1 MPNVSIAE
9 HHYTAYVGTINSG
22 GTLTQEIDLQGFVTN
37 GLIIESGY
45 VTGSLVFRVG
55 HNTGTLRSLVGSDG
69 NRVATS
75 SISSASFA
83 LSSEF
88 LKPLAAYRF
97 VQIETSA
104 AQTNGLRI
112 ILPVKA

>member
-1 MPNVSIAE
+1 MANVSIAE

-22 GTLTQEIDLQGFVTN
+22 AQTTQELDLQGFTVH
-37 GLIIESGY
+37 GLIIETGY
-45 VTGSLVFRVG
+45 VTGSLVFQVG
-55 HNTGTLRSLVGSDG
+55 HNTGTLVPLVGSDG

-75 SISSASFA
+75 SITSSAFA
-83 LSSEF
+83 VSSEV

-112 ILPVKA
+112 IVPVKA